1 MTGLEIGKDFDP
13 KAIERKVQR
22 KTLAWFLLVASLL
35 IGAGGF
41 SFLRL
46 RSTIESYAND
56 RIEGVTNGLHDMLQ
70 VTDTT
75 YRILVAAA
83 IKVLQNESL
92 DLGAPRFADGGSS
105 VVLPGGQRVPR
116 LLFGSVDVAATPSI
130 VEESTRQ
137 VGGTAT
143 IFVRKGNR
151 FIRLITS
158 VKDSGGR
165 SAVGTLLHPL
175 GPAHQALIQGN
186 SYIGPADILGKPYFT
201 KYVPILSKEGGVI
214 GAWYAG
220 YPLDSVSVVAR
231 TVRENRILSHGF
243 VALLDRHGVTRF
255 QTSGIRPSVVESV
268 LSKYNLKGPLVQV
281 QPGGYEVR
289 RRAFEPWKF
298 NILTVKYRPDLD
310 DLALRLAWGVLGL
323 SAFVIVA
330 VLILSWLYDQRLSQA
345 LIAGQISSR
354 LAESERLKA
363 NLARDEAEQANS
375 AKSAFLANMSHE
387 LRTPMNAIIGYS
399 EILIEEAEELEPAEF
414 VPDLKKILAAGK
426 HLLGLI
432 NDVLDLSKIEAG
444 KTMLCPEEFS
454 VVSVVDDVIATVNP
468 LIAKND
474 NNLVLNIQ
482 PGIGLMCADLTKV
495 RQCLLNLISNASKFT
510 EKGTITLQV
519 VAQPLAEGDGQ
530 DQLQLGGGEQIA
542 FAVSDTGIGMTPDQ
556 LGKLFESFTQADAS
570 TTRKYGG
577 TGLGLAIS
585 RRFSRLMGGDI
596 TVASVIGEG
605 STFTLVVPRGVV
617 APDESQPDGL
627 AVAGTPRE
635 DSADLAAPQVAP
647 RATVLVIDDDPSVR
661 DLTGRSLVRQG
672 YAVHTAGTGVEGL
685 ALARQLR
692 PDVITLDVLMPGMD
706 GWTVLQQ
713 LKADP
718 ELAPIPVVMMSML
731 DATDLSQSLGAVAS
745 VSKPVASQKLND
757 LLAGIISTKI
767 EEASRLLVVEDEPAN
782 ADLLRRML
790 EKRGWYVD
798 HAANGLEALALVA
811 SRRPRLILLDLMMP
825 EMDGMA
831 FLEELRRN
839 PLADNI
845 PVLVVTAK
853 TLSSEDRARLHGR
866 VSEVLA
872 KGTFTADSL
881 TAQINAILGSRT

>member
-1 MTGLEIGKDFDP
+1 MRRGDQSVMGLEIEKDFDP
-13 KAIERKVQR
+13 KAIERQVQR
-22 KTLAWFLLVASLL
+22 KTLAWFFLVAAML
-35 IGAGGF
+35 IGAGGY
-41 SFLRL
+41 SFWRI
-46 RSTIESYAND
+46 RGGVEARAN
-56 RIEGVTNGLHDMLQ
+56 EHVKGVTNALHDILQ
-70 VTDTT
+70 VTDIT
-75 YRILVAAA
+75 YLALVDAGNN
-83 IKVLQNESL
+83 VLKNESL
-92 DLGAPRFADGGSS
+92 GLGAPRLADGGSS

-116 LLFGSVDVAATPSI
+116 LLFGSVDVAANPSI
-130 VEESTRQ
+130 VDGSTRQ

-143 IFVRKGNR
+143 IFVRQGDR
-151 FIRLITS
+151 FIRAITN
-158 VKDSGGR
+158 VKDRKGDQ
-165 SAVGTLLHPL
+165 AVGTQLDPL
-175 GPAHQALIQGN
+175 GPAYKALSQGH
-186 SYIGPADILGKPYFT
+186 SYVGPAEIFDKPYFT
-201 KYVPILSKEGGVI
+201 KYVPILSRKGGVL

-220 YPLDSVSVVAR
+220 YPIDTVEVVAR
-231 TVRENRILSHGF
+231 TVRNTQILSHGF
-243 VALLDRHGVTRF
+243 VVLLDHRGIPRF
-255 QTSGIRPSVVESV
+255 QTRGIKSSVVQSIV
-268 LSKYNLKGPLVQV
+268 SKYDPDGPAVQAL
-281 QPGGYEVR
+281 PGDYEVR
-289 RRAFEPWKF
+289 AKAFQPWNF
-298 NILTVKYRPDLD
+298 TILAVIYRPDVNG
-310 DLALRLAWGVLGL
+310 LALQYAWGILGL
-323 SAFVIVA
+323 SAFVILA
-330 VLILSWLYDQRLSQA
+330 VLILSWVYGQQLSRA

-354 LAESERLKA
+354 QAESERLKA
-363 NLARDEAEQANS
+363 NLARDEAEQANR

-399 EILIEEAEELEPAEF
+399 EMLIEEADELEPAEF
-414 VPDLKKILAAGK
+414 VPDLKKVLAAGK

-444 KTMLCPEEFS
+444 KTTIYLEEFS
-454 VVSVVDDVIATVNP
+454 VFSVVEDVIATVNP

-474 NNLVLNIQ
+474 NQLELSIQ

-495 RQCLLNLISNASKFT
+495 RQCLLNLLSNASKFT

-519 VAQPLAEGDGQ
+519 IAQPLPEADGL
-530 DQLQLGGGEQIA
+530 DLLQRAGEEQIA

-556 LGKLFESFTQADAS
+556 LGKLFESFTQADDS

-596 TVASVIGEG
+596 TVSSVSGEG

-617 APDESQPDGL
+617 TQG
-627 AVAGTPRE
+627 VADTPKE
-635 DSADLAAPQVAP
+635 GSADLPAPQVAP

-661 DLTGRSLVRQG
+661 DLAGRALVHQG
-672 YAVHTAGTGVEGL
+672 YAVHTAASGVEGL

-731 DATDLSQSLGAVAS
+731 DETDLAQSLGAAAS
-745 VSKPVASQKLND
+745 VSKPVGSQKLND
-757 LLAGIISTKI
+757 LLAGIIATKT

-782 ADLLRRML
+782 AELLRRML
-790 EKRGWYVD
+790 EKNGWLVD
-798 HAANGLEALALVA
+798 HAGNGLEALALVA

-845 PVLVVTAK
+845 PVLVVTAQ
-853 TLSSEDRARLHGR
+853 TLSADDRARLHGR

-872 KGTFTADSL
+872 KGTFTAESL

>member
-1 MTGLEIGKDFDP
+1 
-13 KAIERKVQR
+13 
-22 KTLAWFLLVASLL
+22 
-35 IGAGGF
+35 
-41 SFLRL
+41 
-46 RSTIESYAND
+46 
-56 RIEGVTNGLHDMLQ
+56 
-70 VTDTT
+70 
-75 YRILVAAA
+75 
-83 IKVLQNESL
+83 
-92 DLGAPRFADGGSS
+92 
-105 VVLPGGQRVPR
+105 
-116 LLFGSVDVAATPSI
+116 
-130 VEESTRQ
+130 
-137 VGGTAT
+137 
-143 IFVRKGNR
+143 
-151 FIRLITS
+151 
-158 VKDSGGR
+158 
-165 SAVGTLLHPL
+165 
-175 GPAHQALIQGN
+175 
-186 SYIGPADILGKPYFT
+186 
-201 KYVPILSKEGGVI
+201 
-214 GAWYAG
+214 
-220 YPLDSVSVVAR
+220 
-231 TVRENRILSHGF
+231 
-243 VALLDRHGVTRF
+243 VTRF
-255 QTSGIRPSVVESV
+255 NTQGIRPSLVQSVVSRYD
-268 LSKYNLKGPLVQV
+268 LDGPLVQV
-281 QPGGYEVR
+281 QPGGFEVR

-298 NILTVKYRPDLD
+298 NILTVKYTPDLNS
-310 DLALRLAWGVLGL
+310 LALQLAWGVLGL

-330 VLILSWLYDQRLSQA
+330 VLVLSWVYGQQLSKA
-345 LIAGQISSR
+345 LIAGHISSR
-354 LAESERLKA
+354 QAESERLKA

-444 KTMLCPEEFS
+444 KTMLCLEEFS
-454 VVSVVDDVIATVNP
+454 VVSVVEDVIATVNP
-468 LIAKND
+468 LISKND
-474 NNLVLNIQ
+474 NQLELNIQ

-495 RQCLLNLISNASKFT
+495 RQCLLNLIGNASKFT

-519 VAQPLAEGDGQ
+519 VAQPLAAVDGQ
-530 DQLQLGGGEQIA
+530 DPLQRGGEEQIA

-596 TVASVIGEG
+596 TVSSAIGEG
-605 STFTLVVPRGVV
+605 STFTLLVPRGVGD
-617 APDESQPDGL
+617 PGEPKPEGL
-627 AVAGTPRE
+627 AVAETPKEGT
-635 DSADLAAPQVAP
+635 ADVPTPQVAP

-661 DLTGRSLVRQG
+661 DLAGRSLVHQG
-672 YAVHTAGTGVEGL
+672 YAVHTAAGGLEGL

-718 ELAPIPVVMMSML
+718 ELASIPVVMMSML

-757 LLAGIISTKI
+757 LLAGIIATKI
-767 EEASRLLVVEDEPAN
+767 EEVSRLLVVEDEPAN
-782 ADLLRRML
+782 AELLRRML
-790 EKRGWYVD
+790 EKKGWHVD

-853 TLSSEDRARLHGR
+853 SLSADDRARLHGR

-872 KGTFTADSL
+872 KGTFTAESL

>member
-1 MTGLEIGKDFDP
+1 MTGLEIEKDFDP
-13 KAIERKVQR
+13 KAIERQVQR
-22 KTLAWFLLVASLL
+22 KTLAWFFLVAAML
-35 IGAGGF
+35 IGAGGY

-46 RSTIESYAND
+46 RNTIETYANQ
-56 RIEGVTNGLHDMLQ
+56 RIEGVTDRLHDILQ
-70 VTDTT
+70 ITDTT
-75 YRILVAAA
+75 YRTLVEAA
-83 IKVLQNESL
+83 INVLQDESL
-92 DLGAPRFADGGSS
+92 GLGAPRLADGSS
-105 VVLPGGQRVPR
+105 VVLPSGQRVPR

-130 VEESTRQ
+130 VDDSTRQ
-137 VGGTAT
+137 VAGLTT
-143 IFVRKGNR
+143 IFVRQGNR
-151 FIRLITS
+151 FIRVITS
-158 VKDSGGR
+158 MKDLKGNP
-165 SAVGTLLHPL
+165 AVGTQLDPL
-175 GPAHQALIQGN
+175 GPAQQALSQGR
-186 SYIGPADILGKPYFT
+186 SFVGPVEVLGKPYFT
-201 KYVPILSKEGGVI
+201 KYVPIFSREGAVI

-231 TVRENRILSHGF
+231 TVHENRILSHGF
-243 VALLDRHGVTRF
+243 VALLDRRGVTRF
-255 QTSGIRPSVVESV
+255 NSKGIQPSVVQSV
-268 LSKYNLKGPLVQV
+268 VSRYDLDGPLVQV
-281 QPGGYEVR
+281 QPGGFEVR

-298 NILTVKYRPDLD
+298 NILTVKYRPDLSN
-310 DLALRLAWGVLGL
+310 LALQLAWGVLGL
-323 SAFVIVA
+323 STFVIVA
-330 VLILSWLYDQRLSQA
+330 VLVLSWVYGQQLSKA
-345 LIAGQISSR
+345 LIAGHISSR
-354 LAESERLKA
+354 QAESERLKA
-363 NLARDEAEQANS
+363 NLAREDAEQANS

-399 EILIEEAEELEPAEF
+399 EMLIEVADELEPAEF

-432 NDVLDLSKIEAG
+432 NDVLDISKIEAG
-444 KTMLCPEEFS
+444 KATIYIEEFS
-454 VVSVVDDVIATVNP
+454 VSSVVEDVIATVNP
-468 LIAKND
+468 LIAKN
-474 NNLVLNIQ
+474 NNQLELNIQ

-519 VAQPLAEGDGQ
+519 VAQPLAEVDGQ
-530 DQLQLGGGEQIA
+530 DSPHRGGEEQIA

-556 LGKLFESFTQADAS
+556 LGKLFESFTQADDS

-596 TVASVIGEG
+596 TVSSVIGEG
-605 STFTLVVPRGVV
+605 STFTLLVPRGV
-617 APDESQPDGL
+617 GL
-627 AVAGTPRE
+627 QGVVDTPKE
-635 DSADLAAPQVAP
+635 GPSDLPTPQVAP

-661 DLTGRSLVRQG
+661 DLAGRSLVHQG
-672 YAVHTAGTGVEGL
+672 YAVFTAASGLEGL

-718 ELAPIPVVMMSML
+718 ELASIPVVMMSML
-731 DATDLSQSLGAVAS
+731 DATDLSQSLGAAAS
-745 VSKPVASQKLND
+745 VSKPVASQQLND
-757 LLAGIISTKI
+757 LLAGIIATKI
-767 EEASRLLVVEDEPAN
+767 EEVSRLLVVEDEPAN
-782 ADLLRRML
+782 AELLRRML
-790 EKRGWYVD
+790 EKKGWHVD
-798 HAANGLEALALVA
+798 HAADGLEALAFVA

-853 TLSSEDRARLHGR
+853 TLSDDDRARLHGR

-872 KGTFTADSL
+872 KGTFSAESL